1 MKRANLKSDRL
12 VALFM
17 LGFVLF
23 NYPFLAV
30 FNRARLVLGV
40 PLLYLYLFVAWGA
53 VIALAAVA
61 TAGSEEP

>member
-61 TAGSEEP
+61 TTGSEDS